1 MQWAETTIL
10 KAEFFTPLCTLGSN
24 VTQAV
29 KILYLTNLFFFFLKV
44 LDSFMPLQHQA
55 LTLQGNITLY

>member
-1 MQWAETTIL
+1 MQWTETTTL
-10 KAEFFTPLCTLGSN
+10 EVEFSTPLCTLGSD

-29 KILYLTNLFFFFLKV
+29 KILYLTNLFFFFFRV

-55 LTLQGNITLY
+55 LQGNITLY

>member
-1 MQWAETTIL
+1 MRWTETTIL
-10 KAEFFTPLCTLGSN
+10 KAELFTCLCTLGSD

-29 KILYLTNLFFFFLKV
+29 KILYLKSFFFSSLKV